1 LPAEALAKEGGV
13 SMHNVCY
20 HQSVAFPDQY
30 YTGLTND
37 VQARLAE
44 HNAGK
49 SRYTAKFKPWML
61 LSFHYFVSEETALAF
76 EKYLKTGSG
85 RALARKRFR

>member
-1 LPAEALAKEGGV
+1 MPAEALAKEGGIV
-13 SMHNVCY
+13 THYVY
-20 HQSVAFPDQY
+20 YLQSVAFPDQY

-44 HNAGK
+44 HNARK
-49 SRYTAKFKPWML
+49 SKQTDKFKPWML

-85 RALARKRFR
+85 RALAKKRFR